1 MPGTVWFIW
10 GGGGR
15 KGGQTSQLRKKLLKK
30 NYIRMIL
37 MVCNCTLFIIFYL
50 LNERIIHF
58 FSCSSPKFYSEE

>member
-15 KGGQTSQLRKKLLKK
+15 KGGQTSQLRKKLL
-30 NYIRMIL
+30 IRMIL